1 MTINFKALS
10 EIDNKIKFF
19 HNSELLIVTH
29 NQSFDDILTL
39 VQNNYNLF
47 GENRVQEAQKKFEN
61 INNSEVQLHLIGPLQ
76 SNKVKVALN
85 IFNTIQTIDRK
96 SLVDEIAKQKKK
108 TESIKTNEF
117 FIQVNI
123 GAEKQKSGVAK
134 DKTKELYE
142 YALNSGL
149 NITGLMCIP
158 PNDKDCKIYFNE
170 MYKVK
175 ELIKS
180 NLKLSMGMSGDY
192 ITALECKSNMIRI
205 GSLIFKNV

>member
-1 MTINFKALS
+1 M
-10 EIDNKIKFF
+10 
-19 HNSELLIVTH
+19 
-29 NQSFDDILTL
+29 
-39 VQNNYNLF
+39 
-47 GENRVQEAQKKFEN
+47 
-61 INNSEVQLHLIGPLQ
+61 
-76 SNKVKVALN
+76 
-85 IFNTIQTIDRK
+85 
-96 SLVDEIAKQKKK
+96 VDEIAKQKKK
-108 TESIKTNEF
+108 TESIKSNKI

-123 GAEKQKSGVAK
+123 GDEIQKSGVAK

-170 MYKVK
+170 MYNIK

-192 ITALECKSNMIRI
+192 ITALECKSNMIRV